1 MFPPSS
7 PSLTLA
13 DPVDSFVQRLRTLVA
28 FWSPSVSL
36 DSPSLI
42 VFLQRE
48 ACELL
53 YSHNGNPQ
61 PGLTLH
67 LLKIH
72 R

>member
-13 DPVDSFVQRLRTLVA
+13 DPADSFVQHLRTLEA
-28 FWSPSVSL
+28 FWNPSVSL

-53 YSHNGNPQ
+53 YSHKGNPQ